1 MDETIMT
8 IRYGMSSPVSGE
20 IRIIPRAWLY
30 GKGTV
35 REFRRIIK
43 LCVESDYFFG
53 TETLRAWN
61 EVLTE
66 ELRLV
71 RTQMHNRTQEFNSH
85 ECDWTWTAEHKRE
98 FDRDMKECS
107 RKEKKFQKLLTI
119 LQEMIK

>member
-1 MDETIMT
+1 MFEVITIQ
-8 IRYGMSSPVSGE
+8 YGMTSNAPGTLKLATSE
-20 IRIIPRAWLY
+20 WLHE
-30 GKGTV
+30 KGSV
-35 REFRRIIK
+35 RDFRRILK

-85 ECDWTWTAEHKRE
+85 ECDWTWTAEHKRQ

-119 LQEMIK
+119 LQEMIE

>member
-1 MDETIMT
+1 MFEVITIQ
-8 IRYGMSSPVSGE
+8 YGMTSNVPGTLKLATSEWLHEKGS
-20 IRIIPRAWLY
+20 IRD
-30 GKGTV
+30 
-35 REFRRIIK
+35 FRRILK

-53 TETLRAWN
+53 TETLKAWQ

-66 ELRLV
+66 EIDIIRCAIG
-71 RTQMHNRTQEFNSH
+71 NRTLEFNSH

-98 FDRDMKECS
+98 FDRDMKEYS